1 MGSGS
6 ADDVVGNFVPGSIG
20 FSGAPAEC
28 RYNMR
33 FTDADEDGFLDE
45 IEADAAEA
53 LGCEG

>member
-1 MGSGS
+1 MAAAAQTTSS
-6 ADDVVGNFVPGSIG
+6 ATSSRGSIG
-20 FSGAPAEC
+20 FGGEPAEC
-28 RYNMR
+28 RDNMR